1 MATLIGLDPLVESAA
16 YPMPIGGP
24 VEPRRL
30 DKEPDAVKL
39 FVGQVPKTF
48 EEADLRPYLEAF
60 GPIHELCIH
69 RDKTTS
75 AHKGTCIWCTQALLM
90 WCVCCQVVR
99 LSPSVP
105 RAVLS

>member
-75 AHKGTCIWCTQALLM
+75 AHKGTYVYIYA
-90 WCVCCQVVR
+90 
-99 LSPSVP
+99 VP
-105 RAVLS
+105 KRC